1 MTENKQKENTKEKQ
15 LYHISLKSFLNVIGI
30 LALFILIT
38 GALVYVIPA
47 GKIDENGLYQTIDTG
62 EYPFYKILL
71 APVYM
76 LTNTSDL
83 MSFIGLTIFIIF
95 ISGAF
100 QVMKDSNGMNVIIK
114 TLVIRFEH
122 KKKYLVYIITL
133 FFMTFGSIFGIFEEV
148 IILVPL
154 IVGLSLSLGWDSLT
168 GLGMSLLAV
177 GLGFGSATTNPFS
190 VGIASAEVGISALSG
205 LWYRII
211 IFIITYFIL
220 NIFLQKHIRKIENDP
235 SKSYSYY
242 VDVNKKKQS
251 SINEIKELTYENEKK
266 VGLIYLLFFVG
277 VLITLICAYTI
288 PALDGL
294 SIVILAIYFLVF
306 GTICGLLI
314 FKNFKEVVKSTLIG
328 YKSALPAV
336 VMILLAL
343 SVKFIIM
350 DSQIAPTIT
359 NFCVNI
365 LQNTG
370 SYLGII
376 LILLIIIVLE
386 FFISS
391 STAKA
396 VLVMGIL
403 GSVTAYVA
411 LSKNTLVLAYIMGD
425 GFTNVIFPTSPVLI
439 ISMAIVGIKLKDWY
453 KWIKWLM
460 TILMLLNVV
469 YLLIAVLIGY

>member
-1 MTENKQKENTKEKQ
+1 MKDKE
-15 LYHISLKSFLNVIGI
+15 LYHISLKSFLNVVFI
-30 LALFILIT
+30 LALFILVT
-38 GALVYVIPA
+38 GILVYIIPA
-47 GKIDENGLYQTIDTG
+47 GEIDSEGIYHQIDAG
-62 EYPFYKILL
+62 RYPFYKIIF
-71 APVYM
+71 APILM
-76 LTNTSDL
+76 LTNTGDL
-83 MSFIGLTIFIIF
+83 LSFIGLTVFIIF

-100 QVMKDSNGMNVIIK
+100 QVMKDSNGMNVLIK
-114 TLVIRFEH
+114 GLVIRFEH

-133 FFMTFGSIFGIFEEV
+133 FFMIFGSVFGIFEEV

-154 IVGLSLSLGWDSLT
+154 IVGLSLSLGWDTLT
-168 GLGMSLLAV
+168 GLGMSLLSV
-177 GLGFGSATTNPFS
+177 GLGFGAATTNPFS
-190 VGIASAEVGISALSG
+190 VGIASGEVGINALSG
-205 LWYRII
+205 IWYRII
-211 IFIITYFIL
+211 IFIITYIIL
-220 NIFLQKHIRKIENDP
+220 NVFLAKHIKKIEKDP

-242 VDVNKKKQS
+242 VDVDKKSTS
-251 SINEIKELTYENEKK
+251 SIDEIKKLSYDNEKRI
-266 VGLIYLLFFVG
+266 GLIYSLFFIG
-277 VLITLICAYTI
+277 VLVTLICAYTI

-294 SIVILAIYFLVF
+294 SIVILALYFLIF
-306 GTICGLLI
+306 GTVCGQLI
-314 FKNFKEVVKSTLIG
+314 FKNFKEVIKSTLVG

-376 LILLIIIVLE
+376 IILAIILVLE

-403 GSVTAYVA
+403 GSVTAYVGI
-411 LSKNTLVLAYIMGD
+411 SSNTLVLAYVMGD
-425 GFTNVIFPTSPVLI
+425 GFTNIIFPTSPVLI
-439 ISMAIVGIKLKDWY
+439 ITMAIVGLKLKDWY

-460 TILMLLNVV
+460 TLLMILNVV
-469 YLLIAVLIGY
+469 YLLLAVLIGY